1 MGQIEIHVLTIGS
14 DTFIADLRIRP
25 VKKLLFRNDSDQ
37 IIHDYS
43 GVSSSSV
50 QVQEYQTTTDNV
62 FYKWNLEI
70 RRVRPEDS
78 GIYYCLLNSENLYG
92 RSVSLTVLCK
102 YKIEN

>member
-14 DTFIADLRIRP
+14 DTFISDLRIRP
-25 VKKLLFRNDSDQ
+25 VKKLLYKNDSDHV
-37 IIHDYS
+37 IHEFSELSNTD
-43 GVSSSSV
+43 
-50 QVQEYQTTTDNV
+50 QLQEYHGSSEKI

-92 RSVSLTVLCK
+92 RSVSLTVLR
-102 YKIEN
+102 E